1 MSTKSMLHQVKL
13 NEWASRFADQKS
25 SGLTVSDWCKQ
36 NALSTHKF
44 FYWKRQLK
52 EEVVEQALPEIVPL
66 ATPSVQMTENQ
77 AVSNNSMVAGETC
90 ASCATFASNPSARLY
105 INGICI
111 ELDSS
116 ANEAFIKSIIKA
128 VRHA

>member
-1 MSTKSMLHQVKL
+1 MSTKSMLHQAKL
-13 NEWASRFADQKS
+13 NDWAARFADQKS
-25 SGLTVSDWCKQ
+25 SGLSVTEWCEQ
-36 NALSTHKF
+36 NNLSKHKF

-52 EEVVEQALPEIVPL
+52 EEAIEQALPDIVPL
-66 ATPSVQMTENQ
+66 AMPSIQTNETPIIPNNTE
-77 AVSNNSMVAGETC
+77 ADS
-90 ASCATFASNPSARLY
+90 ASCATCATLTSNLCARLF

-116 ANEAFIKSIIKA
+116 ANEAFIKNIIKA

>member
-1 MSTKSMLHQVKL
+1 MSTKSILHQAKL

-25 SGLTVSDWCKQ
+25 SGLSVAEWCEQ
-36 NALSTHKF
+36 NNLSQYKF

-52 EEVVEQALPEIVPL
+52 EEAIEQVLPEIVPL
-66 ATPSVQMTENQ
+66 TMPSVQPNEPLAIPT
-77 AVSNNSMVAGETC
+77 ATVGSETC
-90 ASCATFASNPSARLY
+90 ASCATFTSNLCARLY

-116 ANEAFIKSIIKA
+116 ANEAFIKNIIKA

>member
-1 MSTKSMLHQVKL
+1 MSAKSILHQAKL
-13 NEWASRFADQKS
+13 NEWASCFADQKS
-25 SGLTVSDWCKQ
+25 SGLSVAEWCER
-36 NALSTHKF
+36 NNLSQYKF

-52 EEVVEQALPEIVPL
+52 EEAIQQVLPEIVPL
-66 ATPSVQMTENQ
+66 TIPSVQTNETL
-77 AVSNNSMVAGETC
+77 AVPTATVGSETC
-90 ASCATFASNPSARLY
+90 ESCTTFTSNLCARLY

-116 ANEAFIKSIIKA
+116 ANEVFIQNIIKA

>member
-1 MSTKSMLHQVKL
+1 MSTKSMLHQAKL

-36 NALSTHKF
+36 NALSEHKF

-52 EEVVEQALPEIVPL
+52 EEAIEQALPEIVPL
-66 ATPSVQMTENQ
+66 AAPSVQLSEAQ
-77 AVSNNSMVAGETC
+77 ASSNNAMLAGETC

-111 ELDSS
+111 ELDAS

>member
-1 MSTKSMLHQVKL
+1 MSTKSMLHQATL
-13 NEWASRFADQKS
+13 NEWALRFADQKS
-25 SGLTVSDWCKQ
+25 SGLSVAEWCEQ
-36 NALSTHKF
+36 NNLSRYKF

-52 EEVVEQALPEIVPL
+52 EEAIQQVLPEIVPL
-66 ATPSVQMTENQ
+66 TIPSVQTNE
-77 AVSNNSMVAGETC
+77 ALSVPTATVGSETC
-90 ASCATFASNPSARLY
+90 ASCATFASNLCARLY

-116 ANEAFIKSIIKA
+116 ANEVLIQNIIKA